1 MLTILYLKFINLYE
15 KSHIKKFESVI
26 SVRHE
31 YHYIIFVRQYIV
43 KHSGFL
49 IALTLKPLIYDLI
62 QILFLQSAK

>member
-1 MLTILYLKFINLYE
+1 MKSLTLRNL
-15 KSHIKKFESVI
+15 SQLFQSGMNIT
-26 SVRHE
+26 
-31 YHYIIFVRQYIV
+31 IIFVRQYIV